1 MKNTKLTIKQIE
13 ILLLLYKFRF
23 LHTYQFQ
30 KLLNHKKSNR
40 IKVWLRDLTEKDYI
54 KKDYTKS
61 TIHKK
66 PAIYSLTVKARE
78 LLKNRKEC
86 NITVLNKIYKEN
98 TRSTQFISHSL
109 LIADIKL
116 FLNSKITKD
125 ENLFFATKSNLLDY
139 DYFPDPLPD
148 AYIVIKKPKSTQRY
162 LVDVIDANLPRFAI
176 RGRIQRF
183 IEYYQNNK
191 WEDKTNTKFPSIIF
205 ISPTDESK
213 KYIKRFISTT
223 LEDQEGISFIVTTMQ
238 ELNIQ
243 GIPLNSG
250 ALP

>member
-1 MKNTKLTIKQIE
+1 MKNTKLTTKQIE

-40 IKVWLRDLTEKDYI
+40 IKVWLKDLTEKDYI

-61 TIHKK
+61 TMHKK
-66 PAIYSLTVKARE
+66 PAIYSLTIKARE

-98 TRSTQFISHSL
+98 SRSTQFINHCM
-109 LIADIKL
+109 LIADIQL
-116 FLNSKITKD
+116 TLTSKITND

-162 LVDVIDANLPRFAI
+162 LIDVIDANLPRFAV
-176 RGRIQRF
+176 RGKIQRF
-183 IEYYQNNK
+183 IEYYQSDK
-191 WEDKTNTKFPSIIF
+191 WEEKTNTQFPSIIV

-213 KYIKRFISTT
+213 KYTKRFINTT
-223 LEDQEGISFIVTTMQ
+223 FEDQTEISFLITTVE
-238 ELNIQ
+238 ELK
-243 GIPLNSG
+243 SWEFH
-250 ALP
+250 